1 MFRARERGMSFWPFA
16 VTLLGLAVFVFLW
29 FGATSER
36 DNALRTANKA
46 EEARKNMEEE
56 MNKANARVVAISN
69 ATGFK
74 GASTSTDPA
83 EIDRQIKEYG
93 PKLRDAMT
101 ITVPVTRYQADAG
114 GQGGQIVKA
123 DGGMVTVVYLTD
135 AELASCTTV
144 QDFLSKFE
152 TAAHRLKYD
161 IDRSIA
167 ASEQFQRERE
177 AVIKADQE
185 SIAAK
190 DKRIADLTGEKAAL
204 DNQMRE
210 KETELKDQI
219 AQITSQKDAKDTE
232 LEAFKKQADANEKK
246 LLATVNELTGQ
257 VHALVQRDA
266 PLLTE
271 GPDGEVVVADNGIAI
286 VNRGKAQFLMPGTM
300 FDVWGLAKGGTKYKK
315 GTIKVTSCDDET
327 ARAAIVEED
336 SRNPITKGDLIQS
349 LTYSPN
355 HPIHFV
361 IAGDMKKMGRSTA
374 EAVLKKL
381 GAVVDSTV
389 TSSTNYL
396 IVGDFGAANMDDNVS
411 VKAAKDLGVRIITE
425 EQLGSFTRY

>member
-1 MFRARERGMSFWPFA
+1 MSFWPFA
-16 VTLLGLAVFVFLW
+16 VSLLALIGCLIWAFS
-29 FGATSER
+29 ASSER
-36 DNALRTANKA
+36 DNALRTAERAKA
-46 EEARKNMEEE
+46 DRTAMEDER
-56 MNKANARVVAISN
+56 NAANAKVVAISGK
-69 ATGFK
+69 TGFQA
-74 GASTSTDPA
+74 GSTSTDPA

-101 ITVPVTRYQADAG
+101 ITVPVSRYQADTTGSG
-114 GQGGQIVKA
+114 GVIVKA

-135 AELASCTTV
+135 AELQSCVTV

-152 TAAHRLKYD
+152 VAAHRLKFD

-177 AVIKADQE
+177 SVIKADQE

-232 LEAFKKQADANEKK
+232 LETFKKQADANEKK
-246 LLATVNELTGQ
+246 LLALNNEQAGQ
-257 VHALVQRDA
+257 IRSLVQRDA

-271 GPDGEVVVADNGIAI
+271 GPDGEVIVADNGIAI

-381 GAVVDSTV
+381 GAVVDPTV
-389 TSSTNYL
+389 TAATNYL
-396 IVGDFGAANMDDNVS
+396 VVGDFGAANMDDNAA
-411 VKAAKDLGVRIITE
+411 VKAAKDLGIRMITE